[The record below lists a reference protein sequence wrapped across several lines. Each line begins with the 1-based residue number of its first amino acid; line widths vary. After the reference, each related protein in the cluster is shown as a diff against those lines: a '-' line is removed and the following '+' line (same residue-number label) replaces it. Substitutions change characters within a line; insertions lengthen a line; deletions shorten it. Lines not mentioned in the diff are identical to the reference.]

1 MAGASDIATVRLNT
15 GLTDNVAPWTDE
27 YIAGLFDA
35 LGEEGASATIWRSL
49 AASYSSKVDV
59 TEAGASHKFSDL
71 FKDAIAMATKYEGL
85 SGGSGGAAGDAP
97 RVNTIVRTS

>member
-1 MAGASDIATVRLNT
+1 MAGAPDIAKVRLNT
-15 GLTDNVAPWTDE
+15 GLADNIAPWTDVA
-27 YIAGLFDA
+27 ISALFDA

-71 FKDAIAMATKYEGL
+71 FKNAIAMATKFEDL
-85 SGGSGGAAGDAP
+85 SGS
-97 RVNTIVRTS
+97 NTGHPGHPKVSTIARTS